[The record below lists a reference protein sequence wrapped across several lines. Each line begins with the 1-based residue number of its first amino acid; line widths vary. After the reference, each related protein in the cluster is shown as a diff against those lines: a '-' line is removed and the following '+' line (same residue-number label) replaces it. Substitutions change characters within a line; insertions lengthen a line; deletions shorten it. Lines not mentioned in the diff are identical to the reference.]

1 MVLFN
6 SALNVD
12 SLTGGFLTGT
22 TTNTGQSI
30 MGGNTGEGVES
41 GLSTRRIINNIQN
54 IIDGNLVSSP
64 GYQFNQVQVPL
75 FNLATNQVKI
85 GESIIGINKNQQI
98 LSDGLND
105 QIAIR
110 ESQRTDDQAFVQE
123 VQKQNSSGDSG
134 GGGDPS
140 GGFFDGLGLPNIN
153 DLKKPLLIAG
163 AGLLALMIIPRLIK
177 GGFK

>member
-1 MVLFN
+1 MVYFN

-30 MGGNTGEGVES
+30 MGGGTGEGVES

-64 GYQFNQVQVPL
+64 EYQFNQVQVPL
-75 FNLATNQVKI
+75 MNLATNQVKI
-85 GESIIGINKNQQI
+85 GESIIGINQNQQI
-98 LSDGLND
+98 LSDGLNN

-110 ESQRTDDQAFVQE
+110 ESQRTDDQAFVKE
-123 VQKQNSSGDSG
+123 VQDQINSDNAGGDSK
-134 GGGDPS
+134 
-140 GGFFDGLGLPNIN
+140 GFFEGLAFPKISNNI
-153 DLKKPLLIAG
+153 LIAG
-163 AGLLALMIIPRLIK
+163 GLVV
-177 GGFK
+177 GGILGLKILGMFK